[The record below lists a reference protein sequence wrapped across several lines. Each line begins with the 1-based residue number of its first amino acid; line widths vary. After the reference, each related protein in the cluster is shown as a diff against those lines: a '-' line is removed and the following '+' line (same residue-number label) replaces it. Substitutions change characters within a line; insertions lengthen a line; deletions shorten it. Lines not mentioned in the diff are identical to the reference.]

1 MPRMNLRFCRLRD
14 VGLDCGHGPNRAQNF
29 AVKVETFV
37 YGTAKLNQC
46 GGVLAMSDIFA
57 HSLENL
63 DQGDW
68 EPLADHL
75 TLVGTLAGDFA
86 RNFGADVLGLV
97 AGRLHDIGKMSAAF
111 QGYIRGNG
119 ALKGPDHATA
129 GAREAARLFGPHLG
143 RILAYCIAGHHA
155 GLADGGSEHVP
166 GTLTHRLLTKEIESY
181 AGWEDHAGTLP
192 EKLLVRVPAPLNA
205 KSQHFGFERAFFI
218 RMLFS
223 ALVDADFLATE
234 HFYALA
240 KPDGQQVKRGF
251 INSLETLRNRL
262 DTKLAD
268 KASTSTEVN
277 RLRGDILSHVRAQ
290 ASHAPG
296 LFSLTVPTG
305 GGKTLTSLAFAL
317 DHAIAHGLDRIVYVI
332 PYTSIIEQTAEVFR
346 DAVGQYGDVLEHHSA
361 VEWDPIGD
369 EQNDD
374 EGRAGLK
381 KLRRDAENW
390 DVRIIVT
397 TSVQFF
403 ESLFAA
409 RTSACRKL
417 HSLAKSVIILD
428 EAQTLPLP
436 LLRPCMAAIETLAT
450 GYGAS
455 LVLCTATQPALSKQ
469 DGFEKGLENVRE
481 LAPDP
486 QHLYTKLKR
495 VRVEIAP
502 EPVSDDAL
510 AAELRAQDQVL
521 CIVNRRD
528 HARDLFTQIKD
539 TPGARHLT
547 TLMCPLHRRA
557 GLAEIRKD
565 LTNKKPV
572 RLIATSLI
580 EAGVD
585 VDFPTVWRAMTGL
598 DSIAQ
603 AAGRCNREGLRAEG
617 IVHVFDPAEVE
628 GRNTPTAMAQFA
640 SATREVLRT
649 HGSDPLSLEAIRAYF
664 SLVYWSKGPEQLDA
678 AMLGDKP
685 NQTRGILNAIE
696 ETANGLNFPFSQIAS
711 AFRFIKDVM
720 QPVIVPYPADDEGR
734 ARKDLITLLGL
745 PHIQRSGA
753 IARKLALY
761 SVPVPQNECAKLIIS
776 GAARYVNFDKFGD
789 QFIILENSDLY
800 SHESGLDW
808 SDPTHRTSITF

>member
-1 MPRMNLRFCRLRD
+1 MR
-14 VGLDCGHGPNRAQNF
+14 GPADNII
-29 AVKVETFV
+29 
-37 YGTAKLNQC
+37 
-46 GGVLAMSDIFA
+46 SPIFA
-57 HSLENL
+57 HSLVSEPEER
-63 DQGDW
+63 W

-75 TLVGTLAGDFA
+75 ALVGKMAARFAG
-86 RNFGADVLGLV
+86 RFGADALGDV

-111 QGYIRGNG
+111 QAYIKGDG
-119 ALKGPDHATA
+119 ALRGPDHATA
-129 GAREAARLFGPHLG
+129 GAREAVALYGKDLG
-143 RILAYCIAGHHA
+143 RMLAYCIAGHHA

-166 GTLTHRLLTKEIESY
+166 GTLTYRLDSPDKQVESY
-181 AGWEDHAGTLP
+181 NGWEPHAGVLP
-192 EKLLVRVPAPLNA
+192 ERSTIGIPAPLNA
-205 KSQHFGFERAFFI
+205 RSQHKGFERAFFI

-234 HFYALA
+234 HFYELA
-240 KPDGQQVKRGF
+240 KPDAEQNPRGCV
-251 INSLETLRNRL
+251 NSLQTLRDRL
-262 DTKLAD
+262 DAKLIA
-268 KASTSTEVN
+268 KANTTTDVN
-277 RLRGDILSHVRAQ
+277 RLRGDILIHVRAQ
-290 ASHAPG
+290 ANQTPG

-332 PYTSIIEQTAEVFR
+332 PYTSIIEQTAQVFR
-346 DAVGQYGDVLEHHSA
+346 DAVGKDGDVLEHHSA
-361 VEWDPIGD
+361 VEWDPKGA
-369 EQNDD
+369 EQFDD
-374 EGRAGLK
+374 EGPTGLK

-417 HSLAKSVIILD
+417 HNLAKSVIILD

-436 LLRPCMAAIETLAT
+436 LLRPCMAAIEALAT
-450 GYGAS
+450 GYGS
-455 LVLCTATQPALSKQ
+455 SVVLCTATQPALSKQ
-469 DGFEKGLENVRE
+469 DGFDRGLENVRE
-481 LAPDP
+481 IAPNPGD
-486 QHLYTKLKR
+486 LYRKLKR

-521 CIVNRRD
+521 CIVNSRA
-528 HARDLFTQIKD
+528 HARDLFAQIKD
-539 TPGARHLT
+539 VPGARHLT

-557 GLAEIRKD
+557 ALAEIRQDLKD
-565 LTNKKPV
+565 QKPV

-617 IVHVFDPAEVE
+617 IVHVFRPDDADGRKAPPAME
-628 GRNTPTAMAQFA
+628 QFA
-640 SATREVLRT
+640 AATREVLRT
-649 HGSDPLSLEAIRAYF
+649 HGGDPLGLESIKAYF
-664 SLVYWSKGPEQLDA
+664 SLVYWSKGPDQLDA

-685 NQTRGILNAIE
+685 NQAQGILNAIE
-696 ETANGLNFPFSQIAS
+696 DTARALNFPFAKIAS
-711 AFRFIKDVM
+711 AFRFIEDVM
-720 QPVIVPYPADDEGR
+720 QPVIVPYQAMGQRESVE
-734 ARKDLITLLGL
+734 TLVNSLHFVER
-745 PHIQRSGA
+745 PGA

-761 SVPVPQNECAKLIIS
+761 SVPVPQSKCADLIAS
-776 GAARYVNFDKFGD
+776 GAARYVEPEKFSD
-789 QFIILENSDLY
+789 QFVFLENAELY
-800 SHESGLDW
+800 SFQSGLNWQDA
-808 SDPTHRTSITF
+808 TFRSSESNIIS

>member
-1 MPRMNLRFCRLRD
+1 M
-14 VGLDCGHGPNRAQNF
+14 
-29 AVKVETFV
+29 T
-37 YGTAKLNQC
+37 
-46 GGVLAMSDIFA
+46 GVFA
-57 HSLENL
+57 HSTDKPNMA
-63 DQGDW
+63 DW

-75 TLVGTLAGDFA
+75 ALVGKMAASFAERFDAEILGD
-86 RNFGADVLGLV
+86 V

-129 GAREAARLFGPHLG
+129 GAKEAARLYGAMGFG
-143 RILAYCIAGHHA
+143 RILAFCIAGHHA
-155 GLADGGSEHVP
+155 GLADGGVEHVP
-166 GTLTHRLLTKEIESY
+166 GTLSHRLLTKEIERY
-181 AGWEDHAGTLP
+181 DGWEPHVGILP
-192 EKLLVRVPAPLNA
+192 ENSAIGVPAPLLA
-205 KSQHFGFERAFFI
+205 KSQHKGFERAFFI

-223 ALVDADFLATE
+223 ALVDADYLATE
-234 HFYALA
+234 QFYAAA
-240 KPDGQQVKRGF
+240 KSEKLFRGF
-251 INSLETLRNRL
+251 VNSLETLRDRL
-262 DTKLAD
+262 DAKLVM
-268 KASTSTEVN
+268 KANTATDVN

-290 ASHAPG
+290 ASQTPG

-332 PYTSIIEQTAEVFR
+332 PYTSIIEQTAQAFR
-346 DAVGQYGDVLEHHSA
+346 DAVGTDGDVLEHHSA
-361 VEWDPIGD
+361 VEWDPKGD

-374 EGRAGLK
+374 EGREGFK

-390 DVRIIVT
+390 DVRIVVT

-417 HSLAKSVIILD
+417 HNLAKSVIILD

-436 LLRPCMAAIETLAT
+436 LLRPSMAAIETLTT

-455 LVLCTATQPALSKQ
+455 VVLCTATQPALSKQ
-469 DGFEKGLENVRE
+469 DGFERGLENVRE

-486 QHLYTKLKR
+486 QALYTKLKR

-502 EPVSDDAL
+502 EPVSDEAL
-510 AAELRAQDQVL
+510 AAELRVQEQTL

-528 HARDLFTQIKD
+528 HARDLFGMIKD
-539 TPGARHLT
+539 APGARHLT

-557 GLAEIRKD
+557 ALAEIRQNLKD
-565 LTNKKPV
+565 KKPV

-617 IVHVFDPAEVE
+617 VVNVFTPAEIE
-628 GRNTPTAMAQFA
+628 GRNTPAAMAQFA
-640 SATREVLRT
+640 SATQEVLRT
-649 HGSDPLSLEAIRAYF
+649 HGADPLGLAAIRAYF
-664 SLVYWSKGPEQLDA
+664 SLVYWTKGPEQLDA
-678 AMLGDKP
+678 ALLGDKP

-696 ETANGLNFPFSQIAS
+696 ETATALNFPFAQIAS
-711 AFRFIKDVM
+711 AFRFIDDVM
-720 QPVIVPYPADDEGR
+720 QPVIVPYMATGEKESVG
-734 ARKDLITLLGL
+734 ALV
-745 PHIQRSGA
+745 RSLSFVNRPGA
-753 IARKLALY
+753 LARKLALY
-761 SVPVPQNECAKLIIS
+761 SVPVPRNVRAKLISS
-776 GAARYVNFDKFGD
+776 GAARIVEPDKYLD
-789 QFIILENSDLY
+789 QFVILENSELY
-800 SHESGLDW
+800 SKQSGLDW
-808 SDPTHRTSITF
+808 SDSSFRSVESNIIG

>member
-1 MPRMNLRFCRLRD
+1 MAARF
-14 VGLDCGHGPNRAQNF
+14 
-29 AVKVETFV
+29 
-37 YGTAKLNQC
+37 
-46 GGVLAMSDIFA
+46 
-57 HSLENL
+57 
-63 DQGDW
+63 
-68 EPLADHL
+68 
-75 TLVGTLAGDFA
+75 AG
-86 RNFGADVLGLV
+86 RFGADAWGDV

-111 QGYIRGNG
+111 QAYIKGNG

-129 GAREAARLFGPHLG
+129 GAREADRLYGVGLG

-166 GTLTHRLLTKEIESY
+166 GTLLHRLVIKPLEPFD
-181 AGWEDHAGTLP
+181 GWEPHAGVLP
-192 EKLLVRVPAPLNA
+192 ERSAIGMPAPLKA
-205 KSQHFGFERAFFI
+205 KSQYPGFERAFFI

-240 KPDGQQVKRGF
+240 KPDDENIRRGF
-251 INSLETLRNRL
+251 VNSLETLRDRL
-262 DTKLAD
+262 DTKLIA
-268 KASTSTEVN
+268 KASTTTEVN
-277 RLRGDILSHVRAQ
+277 RLRGDILTHVRAQ
-290 ASHAPG
+290 ASQPPG

-332 PYTSIIEQTAEVFR
+332 PYTSIIEQTAQVFR
-346 DAVGQYGDVLEHHSA
+346 DAVGEDGDVLEHHSA
-361 VEWDPIGD
+361 VEWDPKGA
-369 EQNDD
+369 EQDDD
-374 EGRAGLK
+374 EGREGLK

-390 DVRIIVT
+390 DVRIVVT

-417 HSLAKSVIILD
+417 HNLAKSIIILD

-455 LVLCTATQPALSKQ
+455 VVLCTATQPALNKQ
-469 DGFEKGLENVRE
+469 DGFDRGLEKVRE

-486 QHLYTKLKR
+486 DNLYRQLKR

-502 EPVSDDAL
+502 EPVNDEAL

-521 CIVNRRD
+521 CIVNSRA
-528 HARDLFTQIKD
+528 HARDLFGQIKD
-539 TPGARHLT
+539 APGARHLT

-557 GLAEIRKD
+557 ALAEIRQD
-565 LTNKKPV
+565 LTDKKPV

-617 IVHVFDPAEVE
+617 IVHVFTPAEAE
-628 GRNTPTAMAQFA
+628 GRKAPPAMEQFA
-640 SATREVLRT
+640 AATREVLRA
-649 HGSDPLSLEAIRAYF
+649 HGGDPLGLGAIKAYF
-664 SLVYWSKGPEQLDA
+664 SLVYWSKGPNQLDA

-685 NQTRGILNAIE
+685 NQTQGILRAIE
-696 ETANGLNFPFSQIAS
+696 DTARALNFPFAQIAS
-711 AFRFIKDVM
+711 AFRFIEDAM
-720 QPVIVPYPADDEGR
+720 QPVIVPYHAQGEREAVGELV
-734 ARKDLITLLGL
+734 RKLRFVER
-745 PHIQRSGA
+745 PGA

-761 SVPVPQNECAKLIIS
+761 SVPVPRNKWADLIAS
-776 GAARYVNFDKFGD
+776 GAARYVEPEKFAD
-789 QFIILENSDLY
+789 QFAILENAELY
-800 SHESGLDW
+800 SSQSGLNWQDA
-808 SDPTHRTSITF
+808 TFRSSESNIIG

>member
-1 MPRMNLRFCRLRD
+1 MT
-14 VGLDCGHGPNRAQNF
+14 
-29 AVKVETFV
+29 K
-37 YGTAKLNQC
+37 
-46 GGVLAMSDIFA
+46 IFA
-57 HSLENL
+57 HSTDNPNAA
-63 DQGDW
+63 GW
-68 EPLADHL
+68 ELLTDHL
-75 TLVGTLAGDFA
+75 DLVGMMVSNFTCK
-86 RNFGADVLGLV
+86 FGAGNLGEV

-111 QGYIRGNG
+111 QSYINGNG

-129 GAREAARLFGPHLG
+129 GAREANRLYGAAGFG

-155 GLADGGSEHVP
+155 GLADGGSEHVT
-166 GTLTHRLLTKEIESY
+166 GTLTHRLVIKPLESY
-181 AGWEDHAGTLP
+181 AGWESHAGVLP
-192 EKLLVRVPAPLNA
+192 EKTTIGVPAPLTV
-205 KSQHFGFERAFFI
+205 KSQYPGFERAFFI

-234 HFYALA
+234 QFYAKA
-240 KPDGQQVKRGF
+240 KSENVPRGLG
-251 INSLETLRNRL
+251 NSLETLRDRL
-262 DTKLAD
+262 DKKLKD
-268 KASTSTEVN
+268 KANSDTEVN
-277 RLRGDILSHVRAQ
+277 RLRGHILSHVRAQ
-290 ASHAPG
+290 ASQVPG

-332 PYTSIIEQTAEVFR
+332 PYTSIIEQTAQVFR
-346 DAVGQYGDVLEHHSA
+346 DAVGEDGDVLEHHSA
-361 VEWDPIGD
+361 VEWDPKGD
-369 EQNDD
+369 EQFDD
-374 EGRAGLK
+374 EGKEGLK

-390 DVRIIVT
+390 DVRITVT

-417 HSLAKSVIILD
+417 HNLAKSVIILD

-455 LVLCTATQPALSKQ
+455 VVLCTATQPALSKQ

-495 VRVEIAP
+495 VRVKIAP
-502 EPVSDDAL
+502 EPVSDCAL
-510 AAELRAQDQVL
+510 AAELRAQNQVL

-528 HARDLFTQIKD
+528 HARDLFAQIKD

-557 GLAEIRKD
+557 ALADIRQD
-565 LTNKKPV
+565 LKNKKPV

-603 AAGRCNREGLRAEG
+603 AAGRCNREGLSKEG

-628 GRNTPTAMAQFA
+628 GRGTPAVMAQFA

-649 HGSDPLSLEAIRAYF
+649 HGADPLGLEAIRSYF
-664 SLVYWSKGPEQLDA
+664 SQVYWTKGLDQLDA

-696 ETANGLNFPFSQIAS
+696 ETASALNFPFAQIAS
-711 AFRFIKDVM
+711 AFRFIEDVM
-720 QPVIVPYPADDEGR
+720 QPVIVPYQAKGERETVTQLVKKLSFVERP
-734 ARKDLITLLGL
+734 
-745 PHIQRSGA
+745 GA

-761 SVPVPQNECAKLIIS
+761 SVPVPRNIRTGLIAS
-776 GAARYVNFDKFGD
+776 GAARIIEPGKYDDHFV
-789 QFIILENSDLY
+789 ILENSELY
-800 SHESGLDW
+800 SLQSGLNWEDN
-808 SDPTHRTSITF
+808 TFRSIESNIF

>member
-1 MPRMNLRFCRLRD
+1 MKNSAD
-14 VGLDCGHGPNRAQNF
+14 S
-29 AVKVETFV
+29 T
-37 YGTAKLNQC
+37 NQP
-46 GGVLAMSDIFA
+46 IFA
-57 HSLENL
+57 HSLENTPEAE
-63 DQGDW
+63 W

-75 TLVGTLAGDFA
+75 ALVGEMAARFAG
-86 RNFGADVLGLV
+86 RFGADVLGDV

-111 QGYIRGNG
+111 RGYIRGNG
-119 ALKGPDHATA
+119 ALKGPDHSTA
-129 GAREAARLFGPHLG
+129 GAREAARLYGPQLG
-143 RILAYCIAGHHA
+143 RILGFCIAGHHA

-166 GTLTHRLLTKEIESY
+166 GSLTYRLDEKLKQIEPY
-181 AGWEDHAGTLP
+181 AGWEAHAGMLP
-192 EKLLVRVPAPLNA
+192 ERSAIGKPAPLKA
-205 KSQHFGFERAFFI
+205 ESQHKGFERAFFI

-234 HFYALA
+234 QFYAEA
-240 KPDGQQVKRGF
+240 KNEPVKRGF
-251 INSLETLRNRL
+251 VNSLETLRDRL
-262 DTKLAD
+262 DAKLAA
-268 KASTSTEVN
+268 KASTATEVN
-277 RLRGDILSHVRAQ
+277 RLRSKILTHVRAQ
-290 ASHAPG
+290 ASQPPG

-332 PYTSIIEQTAEVFR
+332 PYTSIIEQTAQVFR
-346 DAVGQYGDVLEHHSA
+346 DALGKAGDGGDEGDVLEHHSA
-361 VEWDPIGD
+361 VEWDPRGA
-369 EQNDD
+369 EQDDD
-374 EGRAGLK
+374 EGKQGLK

-417 HSLAKSVIILD
+417 HNLAKSVIILD

-436 LLRPCMAAIETLAT
+436 LLRPCMAAIETLTA

-455 LVLCTATQPALSKQ
+455 VVLCTATQPALSRQ
-469 DGFEKGLENVRE
+469 DGFDKGLENVRE

-486 QHLYTKLKR
+486 QHLYTQLKR

-502 EPVSDDAL
+502 EPVGDDAL

-521 CIVNRRD
+521 CIVNSRA
-528 HARDLFTQIKD
+528 HARDLFGQIRD
-539 TPGARHLT
+539 APGARHLT

-557 GLAEIRKD
+557 ALAEIRED
-565 LTNKKPV
+565 LKNRKPV

-617 IVHVFDPAEVE
+617 VVHVFRTEEVD
-628 GRNTPTAMAQFA
+628 GRNAPPAMEQFA
-640 SATREVLRT
+640 AATREVLRS
-649 HGSDPLSLEAIRAYF
+649 HGDDPLGLEAIKAYF
-664 SLVYWSKGPEQLDA
+664 RQVYWSKGPDQLDA

-685 NQTRGILNAIE
+685 NQTQGILNAIAD
-696 ETANGLNFPFSQIAS
+696 TARALNFPFAQIAS
-711 AFRFIKDVM
+711 AFRFIEDTM
-720 QPVIVPYPADDEGR
+720 QPVIVPYQADDQGEM
-734 ARKDLITLLGL
+734 RKNLITLLGL
-745 PHIQRSGA
+745 PHIQRPGA

-761 SVPVPQNECAKLIIS
+761 SVPVPRNKCADLIAS
-776 GAARYVNFDKFGD
+776 GAARYVEPDKFGD
-789 QFIILENSDLY
+789 QFVLLENAELY
-800 SHESGLDW
+800 STQSGLDW
-808 SDPTHRTSITF
+808 QDTTFRSSESNIIS